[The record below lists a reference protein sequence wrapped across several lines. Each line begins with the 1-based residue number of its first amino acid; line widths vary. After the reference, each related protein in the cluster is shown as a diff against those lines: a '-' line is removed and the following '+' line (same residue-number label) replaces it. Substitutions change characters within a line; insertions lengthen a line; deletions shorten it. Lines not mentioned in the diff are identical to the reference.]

1 MLCYSI
7 LLSSSKKFKGI
18 ISTVI
23 LISYNIILL
32 YSGLLLLREDEL
44 TKTNSLGNALYIP

>member
-18 ISTVI
+18 ISTAIV
-23 LISYNIILL
+23 ISYNIILL
-32 YSGLLLLREDEL
+32 YGLLLLHEGEL